1 MRVILIALLPLAF
14 CSVALWPPPAHA
26 ALVLDARFGFADGE
40 LTLTLDG
47 RRLAREAL
55 VGRTVVLRRPGD
67 MLEIR
72 IDGVDEH
79 VDPSGRRVPL
89 YRLSARADKGSPFT
103 RLCQKDHQGH
113 EAALA
118 VVDSHGQTGL
128 TCTSGAEGKCVLFGY
143 RPWEKAD
150 GVSLGDA
157 HLACI
162 RMLRADYGGDDLS
175 HTKDGTLI
183 AFRDRH
189 DIHDYPDDNQLPF
202 EAAWGPDGA
211 LCVAHTRIGEL
222 TSLDEL
228 ARRYPALIG
237 HLGPDAC
244 KEHAIAT
251 DPRAVLFN
259 RSGVSPAR

>member
-1 MRVILIALLPLAF
+1 MRIILFLSLAV

-47 RRLAREAL
+47 RQLARDAL
-55 VGRTVVLRRPGD
+55 VGQTVVLRRPGD
-67 MLEIR
+67 RLEIR
-72 IDGVDEH
+72 IDGIDLH
-79 VDPSGRRVPL
+79 GGPSGRRVPL
-89 YRLSARADKGSPFT
+89 YRLSARADEGSPFT
-103 RLCQKDHQGH
+103 SLCKKDGQGR

-118 VVDSHGQTGL
+118 VVDSHGQAGL
-128 TCTSGAEGKCVLFGY
+128 TCTSGAEGKCILFGY

-150 GVSLGDA
+150 GVSLLDA

-175 HTKDGTLI
+175 HTRDGTLI

-189 DIHDYPDDNQLPF
+189 DIHDYPDDNQLAF

-222 TSLDEL
+222 MTLDEL
-228 ARRYPALIG
+228 ARRYPALVG
-237 HLGPDAC
+237 RLGPDAC
-244 KEHAIAT
+244 KEDAIAA
-251 DPRAVLFN
+251 DPRTILFN
-259 RSGVSPAR
+259 RSRPGGSPAQ